1 MGKGKGGEDEDTST
15 WDLLVLYRKN
25 CNKNGITTLKQLEQ
39 KFDQVF
45 EEGDGI
51 LEEVTTCSLFFF
63 NFSSSISG
71 KKLAQWVSD
80 LSAKL
85 CVMSS
90 LNIQINLF

>member
-1 MGKGKGGEDEDTST
+1 MSKKKKGGMGKGKGGEDEDTST

-51 LEEVTTCSLFFF
+51 LEEVTTCPLSFLIFPAPCLGRSR
-63 NFSSSISG
+63 SSRY
-71 KKLAQWVSD
+71 
-80 LSAKL
+80 
-85 CVMSS
+85 
-90 LNIQINLF
+90 QIFL